1 MENANT
7 ERKKLSRPAAALRF
21 VICSALGIFMFFI
34 NVPINGVSTN
44 PLQHIYNWLYGL
56 IGPAVPYIAM
66 LFVFAGAIIPFAR
79 KTWNKD
85 LSSKIF
91 SILKVF
97 GAVVAVMAAFGIGP
111 ALFQEPDYLPF
122 LWDNL
127 VLSITLMSVIYIFGY
142 IPFMYYGLVE
152 FVGAIM
158 QRFMRAVFHTP
169 GQSAMD
175 ALISTISAYGTANLV
190 TNRMY
195 KGGMYTTKEAAIIST
210 GFSTV
215 AIAFMLVVA
224 NVVGCGNQSSLFLLT
239 CILATFGSTA
249 ITCRIWPLSKFPDTY
264 YDKPAPKIPD
274 PKFSEILP
282 KAWKEGVDASQNARP
297 LPALIKEYFVD
308 AMLMLTSQVASI
320 LSIGLIGIFLADK
333 TPIFDIIGYIFYPFT
348 LLFQIPEPLIAA
360 KGAAIEIAEMFLPAA
375 IVSGAPPITAFT
387 VGVTSI
393 SAVIFFSACVP
404 AILATEIPIKIKD
417 LLIIWFE
424 RTVCSL
430 GIASLMAHI
439 FLN

>member
-1 MENANT
+1 MENLN
-7 ERKKLSRPAAALRF
+7 EKKKLSRPAAAVRF
-21 VICSALGIFMFFI
+21 VLCSALGIFMFFI
-34 NVPINGVSTN
+34 DIPINGVSTN
-44 PLQHIYNWLYGL
+44 PLQHIYNWLYEL

-66 LFVFAGAIIPFAR
+66 IFVFAGAALPFIR

-85 LSSKIF
+85 TSSIVF
-91 SILKVF
+91 SILKIL
-97 GAVVAVMAAFGIGP
+97 GAGVAVMAAFGFGP

-158 QRFMRAVFHTP
+158 QKFMRAVFKTP

-195 KGGMYTTKEAAIIST
+195 KGGMYTAKEAAIIST

-215 AIAFMLVVA
+215 AIAFMLIVA
-224 NVVGCGNQSSLFLLT
+224 NVVGCGEHSSLFLLT
-239 CILATFGSTA
+239 CLIATFGSTA
-249 ITCRIWPLSKFPDTY
+249 ITCRIYPLSKFPNTY

-274 PKFSEILP
+274 PTLRELIP
-282 KAWKEGVDASQNARP
+282 NAWKQGVDASQNARP

-333 TPIFDIIGYIFYPFT
+333 TPIFDILGYIFYPFT
-348 LLFQIPEPLIAA
+348 WLFQIPEPMLAA

-375 IVSGAPPITAFT
+375 IVADAPMITAFT
-387 VGVTSI
+387 VGVTSV

-404 AILATEIPIKIKD
+404 AILSTEIPIKIKD
-417 LLIIWFE
+417 LLIVWVE
-424 RTVCSL
+424 RTICSL
-430 GIASLMAHI
+430 GIASLMAHL
-439 FLN
+439 FL